1 MSDDLVS
8 NRPFYNKALKAL
20 QAAHDACFKHPV
32 RDVLGMSHGPF
43 SGVNEALGIVAILE
57 AENAR
62 LRAVEKAKAQEWFC
76 DTLGEIGFVG
86 IRDYAAMQARAIAAE
101 SELSTLRARVREV
114 VGPLVSHYEP
124 WMDERDP
131 ETQSSTFPRHTFAQ
145 LNAARQLVEEVNQTK
160 P

>member
-86 IRDYAAMQARAIAAE
+86 IRDYAAMQARAAAAE

-114 VGPLVSHYEP
+114 VGPFAEAAA
-124 WMDERDP
+124 DICE
-131 ETQSSTFPRHTFAQ
+131 QSNDDAHIWEAPCAMNITRGH
-145 LNAARQLVEEVNQTK
+145 LRAARQLMEDLK
-160 P
+160 